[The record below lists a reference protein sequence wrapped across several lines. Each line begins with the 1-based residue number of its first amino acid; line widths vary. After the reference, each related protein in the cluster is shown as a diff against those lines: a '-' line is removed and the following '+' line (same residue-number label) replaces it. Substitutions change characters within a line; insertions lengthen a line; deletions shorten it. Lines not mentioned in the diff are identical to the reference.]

1 MFDLLVSVFILVP
14 FGIAG
19 MNQHDTKGMSALAP
33 TCFAISPIPLG
44 VLMAHQDILWTSWN
58 SRLLW
63 VSGLITFVFIAWP
76 AKVAPIQWLDNL
88 RGIGLHLALI
98 VGSVIPVSFPYLSNR
113 FIGHGAPFSNPNNDL
128 AIFIISGD
136 NFQHRG
142 FTEFGRVVSYQAGAM
157 ANFEVAGAA
166 SWIAW
171 LSRLT
176 GLPIWRST
184 NIAMLLIIA
193 ITAIL
198 LYHLLLL
205 FISSRTV
212 SMFAALLAMWLPFSR
227 LAQQNY
233 FLSQAISR
241 LCLVLAIY
249 GVILIWKRHRIGAI
263 AIFVATI
270 TSLVTYPAG
279 SVSALIVLLTVGFAL
294 AISGLTLTRSIKGQ
308 LRLIVLFLAPL
319 VGGIVIVKGR
329 WIVIWGNINWYSK
342 PGVTGWSM
350 STRDFSTWFGIPNAA
365 QGFQFQLI
373 AWLMLAVTVASC
385 VYLVV
390 HSLRHRSHEIS
401 AVMILAVILFA
412 YLVLSIKIGS
422 GTYQSWKF
430 LVTAQPL
437 ILVFG
442 FIPVYQAMKHMSQQF
457 IWNTK
462 VTFGILVL
470 LMIGLLS
477 YNGYQSRLMYK
488 DNYQVPTMELEQA
501 AKSVELRQH
510 PNLLIQLNPYLETM
524 IAPVILDIH
533 DAVYATDTYIG
544 PATGNDAA
552 CTLKRKT
559 GSPNE
564 ISVSQ
569 NLVIAPAAACRK

>member
-1 MFDLLVSVFILVP
+1 MFDVLLALLILLP
-14 FGIAG
+14 FGIVSPKEPDKA
-19 MNQHDTKGMSALAP
+19 QVLAILAV
-33 TCFAISPIPLG
+33 CLAISSIPVG
-44 VLMAHQDILWTSWN
+44 VLMAHQNILWTPWN

-63 VSGLITFVFIAWP
+63 IFGVGLCLLISEQ
-76 AKVAPIQWLDNL
+76 KRVAPIQWLRNVRKL
-88 RGIGLHLALI
+88 GIHSALI
-98 VGSVIPVSFPYLSNR
+98 VGSVIPVAFPYVTNGSLGR
-113 FIGHGAPFSNPNNDL
+113 GAPFSNTNNDL

-193 ITAIL
+193 VTAIL
-198 LYHLLLL
+198 LYHLMLS

-294 AISGLTLTRSIKGQ
+294 AISDLTLTRSIKGQ

-319 VGGIVIVKGR
+319 VVGIMIVKGR
-329 WIVIWGNINWYSK
+329 WTVIWGNINWYSK

-390 HSLRHRSHEIS
+390 NSLRHRSHEIS

-457 IWNTK
+457 IWNTR

-470 LMIGLLS
+470 LMTSLLS

-501 AKSVELRQH
+501 AKSVKLRRH

-544 PATGNDAA
+544 PATGNDAV

>member
-1 MFDLLVSVFILVP
+1 MFDLLVSIFILVP

-19 MNQHDTKGMSALAP
+19 MNQPGSKRISVIAP
-33 TCFAISPIPLG
+33 TCFVISPIPLG

-63 VSGLITFVFIAWP
+63 ASGLITCVFIAWP

-88 RGIGLHLALI
+88 RGIGLHLALV
-98 VGSVIPVSFPYLSNR
+98 VGSVIPVSFPYFSNR

-142 FTEFGRVVSYQAGAM
+142 FAEFGRIVSYQAGAL

-184 NIAMLLIIA
+184 NVAMLLIIA
-193 ITAIL
+193 VTAIL
-198 LYHLLLL
+198 LYHIMLL

-212 SMFAALLAMWLPFSR
+212 SMFAALLAMWMPFSR
-227 LAQQNY
+227 LAQLNY
-233 FLSQAISR
+233 FLSQAVSR

-249 GVILIWKRHRIGAI
+249 GVILIWKRHRIGAV
-263 AIFVATI
+263 AVFVATI

-294 AISGLTLTRSIKGQ
+294 AISDLTSTRSTKGQ
-308 LRLIVLFLAPL
+308 LQPIVLLLAPL

-329 WIVIWGNINWYSK
+329 WTVIWGNINWYSK

-365 QGFQFQLI
+365 QGFQF
-373 AWLMLAVTVASC
+373 
-385 VYLVV
+385 
-390 HSLRHRSHEIS
+390 
-401 AVMILAVILFA
+401 
-412 YLVLSIKIGS
+412 
-422 GTYQSWKF
+422 
-430 LVTAQPL
+430 
-437 ILVFG
+437 
-442 FIPVYQAMKHMSQQF
+442 
-457 IWNTK
+457 
-462 VTFGILVL
+462 
-470 LMIGLLS
+470 
-477 YNGYQSRLMYK
+477 
-488 DNYQVPTMELEQA
+488 
-501 AKSVELRQH
+501 
-510 PNLLIQLNPYLETM
+510 
-524 IAPVILDIH
+524 
-533 DAVYATDTYIG
+533 
-544 PATGNDAA
+544 
-552 CTLKRKT
+552 
-559 GSPNE
+559 
-564 ISVSQ
+564 
-569 NLVIAPAAACRK
+569 